1 MGEHAQQPWQLA
13 AMQTAADF
21 GGDKPAA
28 TERYQQIAAMLSGML
43 HPEVAERLTATQLA
57 QQHWLQDAG
66 SVDFG
71 PCPIVLQR

>member
-13 AMQTAADF
+13 AMQKASDF
-21 GGDKPAA
+21 GGDKAAA

-43 HPEVAERLTATQLA
+43 HPGAAERLTATQLA
-57 QQHWLQDAG
+57 QQHWLQNAG
-66 SVDFG
+66 NMDLE